1 MMTAIICGF
10 GERPAVAHVILQPK
24 CLFLVCGPSHPGN
37 DFQSRNERLFFLKLL
52 DALNHHAGLTIL
64 GDNKRVPFISRSSE
78 IWAAWLFRYEMDL
91 MLAIDCMLP
100 LEFTGS
106 KFSTGFGWCQ

>member
-1 MMTAIICGF
+1 MTAIICGF
-10 GERPAVAHVILQPK
+10 GERPAVAHVICNRNAFSLYAVLLTQ
-24 CLFLVCGPSHPGN
+24 CN
-37 DFQSRNERLFFLKLL
+37 DFQSRNERLLFLKLL

-100 LEFTGS
+100 PRIR
-106 KFSTGFGWCQ
+106 WV